1 MKDANK
7 AQQERYLKALPNL
20 IYTNCLDWDFYRN
33 GELIASVTIADFDV
47 KQFGGSIGGPI
58 IKNKLFFF
66 VNYENEKRSDPG
78 TAFVSDNGSNT
89 GQTNVSRVKKTD
101 LDSLSA
107 FLNNKLGY
115 DPGNYEGYS
124 FITKSY
130 KILAKIDWNVNRK
143 NKLSV
148 RFNSLRSFKDIGASS
163 SGVLGGSR
171 QSNLNTMNFSNNN
184 YEINNDIYSLIGQ
197 LNTRISNKISNEL
210 IFGWTAN
217 RDYRAVKG
225 GNLFPLVDI
234 LDGTNADRNYIS
246 FGAEPFTPN
255 NKLFTDTWQAS
266 DNFTYYNGKHTISA
280 GANFESFKFF
290 NQFTPQIQG
299 QST

>member
-1 MKDANK
+1 M
-7 AQQERYLKALPNL
+7 QHSF
-20 IYTNCLDWDFYRN
+20 DF
-33 GELIASVTIADFDV
+33 A
-47 KQFGGSIGGPI
+47 
-58 IKNKLFFF
+58 
-66 VNYENEKRSDPG
+66 
-78 TAFVSDNGSNT
+78 
-89 GQTNVSRVKKTD
+89 
-101 LDSLSA
+101 
-107 FLNNKLGY
+107 
-115 DPGNYEGYS
+115 
-124 FITKSY
+124 KSY
-130 KILAKIDWNVNRK
+130 KILAKIDWNINSK

-148 RFNSLRSFKDIGASS
+148 RFNSLRAFKDIGASS

-197 LNTRISNKISNEL
+197 LNTRISNKISNEF

-217 RDYRAVKG
+217 RDYRAIKG
-225 GNLFPLVDI
+225 GKLFPLIDI
-234 LDGTNADRNYIS
+234 LDGTTADRNYIS

-266 DNFTYYNGKHTISA
+266 DNFTFYNGKHTISA

-299 QST
+299 QYIFKSLADFYTSANAYLANPNMATNPVQLRRYILGFSNLAGRRWQMYKNRQGF